1 MVGATMTRT
10 SSPLLVSGRHQA
22 QRLLRSRYTS
32 GRSIGNGFW
41 ALFLLAISA
50 AMPPAVRAQSE
61 AVALSNGVAVTNLS
75 AAIGESLDYYID
87 IPAGTQTLRVTLGV
101 NGNGDPDLYV
111 DTRSPPP
118 TTGAAC
124 QSVLAGGNS
133 EKCVIN
139 RPTTGRYYIRVL
151 AYSSYTDAVLTA
163 TLLSPPAASTIS
175 QITPGDGSLQ
185 VAFSPGAG
193 TADSYTVSCVD
204 PNMRSSSEVLAFV
217 IEPETANF
225 SPAVMQRISEE
236 ARGQRFGN
244 AKAFHTSNLFSEAGL
259 RCGTMEYGGARSP
272 VLNSSPVA
280 PLRAAAD
287 CTATQT
293 TISPEHVQPVGQVL
307 RIPVYFHVIYKA
319 DGEGYVSEARIR
331 DQMAVLN
338 EDFAGANGLST
349 QNTAIQ
355 FDLVFINYVQSDYY
369 FADEG
374 AGGID
379 KYALTADTERYMNVY
394 TNDAGGVLGYATL
407 PQSGAGGAGDGIV
420 MRHQSIGGRNNGY
433 GSYDEGRTLVHEVG
447 HYLGLR
453 HTFNP
458 EGDCTNSYTGGDL
471 IVDTPPQLNADYGTQ
486 PSTDCGPPSAID
498 NFMNYSDDDAMY
510 TFTSEQ
516 VNRMTCSLLNYRS
529 NTYATASSNT
539 FSASGT
545 ASPITVLGLTNGRA
559 YNCSVTATNSAGT
572 SAASGV
578 VAGTP
583 EAPSVPTAPVISR
596 IDTGDGE
603 LNVSITLTG
612 TGGLAITGYGAT
624 CTDGTR
630 AFSATSIT
638 PSVTVTGL
646 TNGVS
651 YSCSVNVS
659 NALGSSASSAVVA
672 SSPESPAT
680 TLPLWIF
687 YEAMR
692 ANADAPNNEGEDS
705 E

>member
-1 MVGATMTRT
+1 MGASR
-10 SSPLLVSGRHQA
+10 
-22 QRLLRSRYTS
+22 RL
-32 GRSIGNGFW
+32 IGIGWW
-41 ALFLLAISA
+41 ALFFALVISA
-50 AMPPAVRAQSE
+50 AIPRTLQAQGD
-61 AVALSNGVAVTNLS
+61 AIALSNGVAVTSLS
-75 AAIGESLDYYID
+75 ATTDESLDYFID
-87 IPAGTQTLRVTLGV
+87 VPAGTHKLTVTLGV
-101 NGNGDPDLYV
+101 NGDGDPDLYV
-111 DTRSPPP
+111 DTRFPPP

-124 QSVLAGGNS
+124 QSVLAGGSS
-133 EKCVIN
+133 ETCVIN
-139 RPTTGRYYIRVL
+139 SPTTGRYYIRVL
-151 AYSSYTDAVLTA
+151 AYSSYSDAVLTA
-163 TLLSPPAASTIS
+163 TLSSPPGAPTIS

-193 TADSYTVSCVD
+193 TANSYTVSCED
-204 PNMRSSSEVLAFV
+204 PSMRRPGEVLAFV
-217 IEPETANF
+217 TEPDTANF
-225 SPAVMQRISEE
+225 SPAVMQRTSEE
-236 ARGQRFGN
+236 ARGQRFDN
-244 AKAFHTSNLFSEAGL
+244 AKAFHTSDLFAEAGL
-259 RCGTMEYGGARSP
+259 RCGTMEYNGARSP
-272 VLNSSPVA
+272 LPNSSPVA
-280 PLRAAAD
+280 PLRGAAD

-293 TISPEHVQPVGQVL
+293 TISAEHVQPAGQVL

-349 QNTAIQ
+349 EDTAIQ
-355 FDLVFINYVQSDYY
+355 FDLVYINYVQNDYY

-379 KYALTADTERYMNVY
+379 KYALTADPERYMNVY

-407 PQSGAGGAGDGIV
+407 PQGGGAGSAGDGIV
-420 MRHQSIGGRNNGY
+420 MRHQTIGGRNNGY

-486 PSTDCGPPSAID
+486 PSTDCGPASAIE
-498 NFMNYSDDDAMY
+498 NFMNYSDDAAMY

-516 VNRMTCSLLNYRS
+516 VNRMTCSLMNYRG

-539 FSASGT
+539 ISASGT
-545 ASPITVLGLTNGRA
+545 GSPITVAGLTNGRA

-572 SAASGV
+572 SAASGL

-583 EAPSVPTAPVISR
+583 GAPDVPTTPAIAR

-603 LNVSITLTG
+603 LNVSITVTG
-612 TGGLAITGYGAT
+612 TGGLPITGYSAT

-630 AFSATSIT
+630 SFSAVSIT

-646 TNGVS
+646 TNGVP
-651 YSCSVNVS
+651 YNCSVNVS
-659 NALGSSASSAVVA
+659 NALGSSASSAEVA
-672 SSPESPAT
+672 SSPESPAV
-680 TLPLWIF
+680 TLPLWIL
-687 YEAMR
+687 YEGVR

>member
-1 MVGATMTRT
+1 MTRIPSASFT
-10 SSPLLVSGRHQA
+10 PWRHRAKLSLRGCGIAARSVSNRFGVLFILLALGAGIPQALQA
-22 QRLLRSRYTS
+22 QDE
-32 GRSIGNGFW
+32 
-41 ALFLLAISA
+41 AI
-50 AMPPAVRAQSE
+50 
-61 AVALSNGVAVTNLS
+61 ALSNGVAVSNLS
-75 AAIGESLDYYID
+75 ATTGESLDYYID
-87 IPAGTQTLRVTLGV
+87 VPAGTQKLTVTLGV
-101 NGNGDPDLYV
+101 NDNGDPDLYV
-111 DTRSPPP
+111 DTRFPPP

-133 EKCVIN
+133 ETCVIN
-139 RPTTGRYYIRVL
+139 SPTTGRYYIRVL
-151 AYSSYTDAVLTA
+151 AYSSYSDAVLTA
-163 TLLSPPAASTIS
+163 TLSSPPGAPTIS

-193 TADSYTVSCVD
+193 TANSYTVSCED
-204 PNMRSSSEVLAFV
+204 PSMRSPGEVLAFV
-217 IEPETANF
+217 TEPETAGF
-225 SPAVMQRISEE
+225 SSAVMQRSSEE
-236 ARGQRFGN
+236 ARGQRFDN
-244 AKAFHTSNLFSEAGL
+244 AKAFHTSDLFAKAGL
-259 RCGTMEYGGARSP
+259 RCGTMEYNGARSP
-272 VLNSSPVA
+272 MLNSSPVV
-280 PLRAAAD
+280 PLRGAAD

-293 TISPEHVQPVGQVL
+293 TISAEHVQPAGQVV

-331 DQMAVLN
+331 DQMVVLN

-349 QNTAIQ
+349 QDTAIQ
-355 FDLVFINYVQSDYY
+355 FDLVYINYVQNDYY

-420 MRHQSIGGRNNGY
+420 MRHQTIGGRNNGY

-471 IVDTPPQLNADYGTQ
+471 ILDTPAQLNADYGSR
-486 PSTDCGPPSAID
+486 PSTDCGPASAIE
-498 NFMNYSDDDAMY
+498 NFMNYSVDDAMY

-516 VNRMTCSLLNYRS
+516 VNRMTCSLVNYRS
-529 NTYATASSNT
+529 NTYASSSSNT

-545 ASPITVLGLTNGRA
+545 GSPITVVGLTNGRA
-559 YNCSVTATNSAGT
+559 YNCSVTATNSGGT

-578 VAGTP
+578 VTGTP
-583 EAPSVPTAPVISR
+583 GAPDVPTTPVIAR

-603 LNVSITLTG
+603 LNLSITVTDTG
-612 TGGLAITGYGAT
+612 ALAITGYSAT

-630 AFSATSIT
+630 TFSATSAA

-646 TNGVS
+646 TNGVA
-651 YSCSVNVS
+651 YSCSVSVS
-659 NALGSSASSAVVA
+659 NALGSSESSAAVT
-672 SSPESPAT
+672 SSPEPSAT

-687 YEAMR
+687 YEGVR
-692 ANADAPNNEGEDS
+692 ANADVTDS
-705 E
+705 EDEGSE